1 MAQISNISHQLQL
14 KCSGEQFYEF
24 YRNKMDRLT
33 QMFPKK
39 LLGYK
44 IVEGNGFAH
53 GSVVHWKYELG
64 CILEAKQKLHM
75 DDKNKAITL
84 EFIEGDLFKEYEMI
98 AVKGEVSD
106 GGSNGISSVK
116 WSVEYV
122 KANEDVDPPH
132 NYLQFALELAKGVD
146 AYLCNNN

>member
-1 MAQISNISHQLQL
+1 MAQISNISKQLQL
-14 KCSGEQFYEF
+14 KCSGERFYELF
-24 YRNKMDRLT
+24 KNKMDSIT

-39 LLGYK
+39 LLSYK

-53 GSVVHWKYELG
+53 GSVVHWKYELRG
-64 CILEAKQKLHM
+64 TLEAKQKLHM
-75 DDKNKAITL
+75 DDTNKAITL
-84 EFIEGDLFKEYEMI
+84 EFIEGDLFKDFEMV

-116 WSVEYV
+116 WSVEFV
-122 KANEDVDPPH
+122 KANEGVAPPH
-132 NYLQFALELAKGVD
+132 NYLQFALESTKGIE

>member
-1 MAQISNISHQLQL
+1 MAQISNISKQLQL
-14 KCSGEQFYEF
+14 KCSGERFYELF
-24 YRNKMDRLT
+24 KNKMDSIT

-39 LLGYK
+39 LLSYK

-53 GSVVHWKYELG
+53 GSVVHWKY
-64 CILEAKQKLHM
+64 
-75 DDKNKAITL
+75 D
-84 EFIEGDLFKEYEMI
+84 FGDLFKDFEMV

-116 WSVEYV
+116 WSVEFV
-122 KANEDVDPPH
+122 KANEGVAPPH
-132 NYLQFALELAKGVD
+132 NYLQFALESTKGIE